1 MEGIMRRIFVV
12 ILVFVSLFTFMS
24 CGGRKGELSKIEEV
38 VTKTVS
44 AEKGGTVKNSDES
57 VSIEIPAG
65 ALESDT
71 QITMKIYESANYPG
85 TEDKTVISKV
95 VEFEP
100 SGTIFKKPVV
110 ISMVS
115 LGGGGEAL
123 KAVKKQ
129 VVTAAVYREDKGAW
143 SYSPKGA
150 AVKIAGHDDGGDPI
164 MQSALGDPIMLN
176 DDGDPIMIDA
186 MGDPIMLSAGG
197 DPIMVTALGD
207 PIMGAALGDPI
218 MMTTGHFTAYAFF
231 LIDVEEEEPA
241 GPDGDDSDDSDAD
254 EIPDGDDSD
263 DSDADEMPDSD
274 DDTGISDEDDD
285 IEISDEDDIEISDA
299 DISEN
304 DEDEETGPVVPEPEI
319 PYSKVLCT
327 GMTICTHEEGYQI
340 LCPEEGEPFYGQDA
354 QYAAR
359 GACVPSHSYEEIVKP
374 PMIEND
380 FTEIKDNATGLTWLF
395 TGVRGTY
402 EGVKNGCNISYDGKE
417 DWRLPTPKEILT
429 FTQNDRTFQGMSVDP
444 ILFQSIIEDGGE
456 SYWYGVYL
464 WSSLENYVYALE
476 GGEFIPPAAYGY
488 SPQCFVDGVLLCVS
502 GEEYGK
508 VKANNYTTV
517 TKNGEDMV
525 FDSAMNLYWQ
535 KDSGKAETWGEALAY
550 CENLEYAGASDWRLP
565 NRNELVT
572 LVDYSKIK
580 YEPSDDEYLH
590 VSGFSRS
597 VKSADP
603 EIPSLFPGMT
613 ADIFWSST
621 GAGDGYKWVV
631 DMKDGVFY
639 SFDGH
644 SAGGYYSDTR
654 SSESAISVRCVRSHL
669 DAKTD
674 FPACSKTGT
683 APCKDANGTIWS
695 SPIYF
700 LYSNSLAGPGNGQC
714 LECKEGD
721 RSDGISWYEV
731 AETCRY
737 LNEKGSGKWR
747 LPTIDEIRSIVTTG
761 KLKKGGTC
769 GVTDEC
775 FDNSCFTEEACTED
789 ELSQTLLYDFGAML
803 SGTFNLATWDE
814 ENEAYPQ
821 LWALDTAYGFITA
834 VEDEIPVYELVQR
847 CVLDETLEFE
857 TAPYTDPATGLT
869 WSEIS
874 PDYTDLPGAKSYCY
888 ELSREDS
895 VHWWRVPTIDELKT
909 LVRNCDN
916 ADGAPCPVDVSG
928 KYSPFRDLDDL
939 LAVDSAGEN
948 FYTIYFTDAQIYEN
962 PAWGAMVRCVADNGP
977 NPCAGD
983 PCRDVAHSNGVCSI
997 VDNAGERTFEC
1008 GCPAPYHWTGS
1019 ECASICSTNPCGS
1032 VPHSNGICKPKSDT
1046 EYECGCA
1053 AGLFWNGSECV
1064 NPCDSN
1070 PCASVEH
1077 ATGCV
1082 PVTGVEYTCTC
1093 EEVYSWTGSQC
1104 VSPCEPNPCTAFEN
1118 SDGVCTAKTKNFY
1131 TCGCSEGYYW
1141 WGTVKG
1147 CSAEQPRFGRICTS
1161 QLKCYNNDSEI
1172 ECPAPGEPFY
1182 GQDANKAFEGVCAPK
1197 SFTIVETGIENEEI
1211 VRDNNIG
1218 LEWTKRAESG
1228 SWRWGDALSYCS
1240 NLSYGG
1246 YDDWRLPT
1254 PKEFLTIVDNGR
1266 SYPALDM
1273 NYFDYSGDNLWT
1285 SAKQA
1290 NPNDTMYWSVNFDS
1304 GHLRRIANNTQG
1316 YVRCVRGDT
1325 MPESSFMI
1333 PEEYAGTEEKI
1344 VVDTLTGLQWQYNYV
1359 AISDYDSFWRKALE
1373 YCENLEY
1380 AGHDDWRLPN
1390 KEELATIADYGRYN
1404 PASSFPDIANIEE
1417 LLTSTT
1423 MPTAFRAAFQLSL
1436 PDGTLETSWY
1446 KSEATGHHARCVRS
1460 AD

>member
-1 MEGIMRRIFVV
+1 M
-12 ILVFVSLFTFMS
+12 T
-24 CGGRKGELSKIEEV
+24 
-38 VTKTVS
+38 S
-44 AEKGGTVKNSDES
+44 A
-57 VSIEIPAG
+57 A
-65 ALESDT
+65 
-71 QITMKIYESANYPG
+71 
-85 TEDKTVISKV
+85 
-95 VEFEP
+95 
-100 SGTIFKKPVV
+100 
-110 ISMVS
+110 
-115 LGGGGEAL
+115 
-123 KAVKKQ
+123 
-129 VVTAAVYREDKGAW
+129 
-143 SYSPKGA
+143 
-150 AVKIAGHDDGGDPI
+150 
-164 MQSALGDPIMLN
+164 GDPIMLN
-176 DDGDPIMIDA
+176 AAGDPIMMSADG
-186 MGDPIMLSAGG
+186 GDPIMLSAAG
-197 DPIMVTALGD
+197 DPIMVTAAGD
-207 PIMGAALGDPI
+207 PIMTSAAGDPI

-231 LIDVEEEEPA
+231 LVEVEEEEPA
-241 GPDGDDSDDSDAD
+241 A
-254 EIPDGDDSD
+254 
-263 DSDADEMPDSD
+263 D
-274 DDTGISDEDDD
+274 DDDIDISDVEISDEDDD
-285 IEISDEDDIEISDA
+285 DTEITDEDDDIDTSDIEMSDEDEDI
-299 DISEN
+299 DIPEN
-304 DEDEETGPVVPEPEI
+304 DEDEIPDETGDEDPIVPEPEL
-319 PYSKVLCT
+319 PVSKVVCT

-359 GACVPSHSYEEIVKP
+359 GACVPGHSYEEIVKP

-380 FTEIKDNATGLTWLF
+380 FTEIHDSATGLTWLF

-444 ILFQSIIEDGGE
+444 ILFQSIIEEGSE

-613 ADIFWSST
+613 AGIFWSST

-639 SFDGH
+639 SFDGL

-695 SPIYF
+695 SAIYF
-700 LYSNSLAGPGNGQC
+700 LYSNSLAGPGDGQC

-737 LNEKGSGKWR
+737 LNEKGSRKWR
-747 LPTIDEIRSIVTTG
+747 LPTIDEIRSIVTAE
-761 KLKKGGTC
+761 KLKKGGSC

-775 FDNSCFTEEACTED
+775 HGNSCFTEEACTED
-789 ELSQTLLYDFGAML
+789 EPSQTLLYDFGAML

-847 CVLDETLEFE
+847 CVLDETLEFH
-857 TAPYTDPATGLT
+857 TTPYTDPATGLT
-869 WSEIS
+869 WSEDS
-874 PDYTDLPGAKSYCY
+874 HSYLNLSEAKKYCY
-888 ELSREDS
+888 ELSKGDS
-895 VHWWRVPTIDELKT
+895 EHWWRVPTIDELKT

-962 PAWGAMVRCVADNGP
+962 PAWGGMIRCVADNGP

-983 PCRDVAHSNGVCSI
+983 PCRDVAHSNGVCS
-997 VDNAGERTFEC
+997 VVGNGAERTYEC

-1032 VPHSNGICKPKSDT
+1032 VPHSTGICTPKSDT

-1053 AGLFWNGSECV
+1053 SGLFWSGSECV

-1070 PCASVEH
+1070 PCEAVEH
-1077 ATGCV
+1077 ATECIPNTATEYECV
-1082 PVTGVEYTCTC
+1082 C
-1093 EEVYSWTGSQC
+1093 EETYAWTGSKC
-1104 VSPCEPNPCTAFEN
+1104 ASPCDTNPCTAFEN
-1118 SDGVCTAKTKNFY
+1118 SDGICTAETEKFY
-1131 TCGCSEGYYW
+1131 RCGCNEGYYW
-1141 WGTVKG
+1141 WGTAKG
-1147 CSAEQPRFGRICTS
+1147 CTTEQPTFGRICTS
-1161 QLKCYNNDSEI
+1161 QFRCYNNYNEI
-1172 ECPAPGEPFY
+1172 ECPAPGEDFY

-1197 SFTIVETGIENEEI
+1197 SFTIVETGIENEDI
-1211 VRDNNIG
+1211 VRDDNLG
-1218 LEWTKRAESG
+1218 LEWMRTPGAG
-1228 SWRWGDALSYCS
+1228 GDYRWSDANSFCN

-1254 PKEFLTIVDNGR
+1254 AREYMTIVHNNRWPTIDTR
-1266 SYPALDM
+1266 
-1273 NYFDYSGDNLWT
+1273 YFDIPGS
-1285 SAKQA
+1285 
-1290 NPNDTMYWSVNFDS
+1290 DS
-1304 GHLRRIANNTQG
+1304 GYYDYISWASNSAPYGNYWGVDFSSGAVSDYGNNPTNF
-1316 YVRCVRGDT
+1316 VRCVRGDT
-1325 MPESSFMI
+1325 MPESSFTI
-1333 PEEYAGTEEKI
+1333 PEEFAETEEKV
-1344 VVDTLTGLQWQYNYV
+1344 VVDTLTGLQWQYADADV
-1359 AISDYDSFWRKALE
+1359 PDYGNAWKDALD

-1380 AGHDDWRLPN
+1380 AGFSDWRLPN
-1390 KEELATIADYGRYN
+1390 KDELMTIVDCGRSD
-1404 PASSFPDIANIEE
+1404 PASAFPDIEAVNY
-1417 LLTSTT
+1417 LVTSTT
-1423 MPTAFRAAFQLSL
+1423 MPNNSRYIFRLYLPRGSMNMLMYKVTDSLNSVQL
-1436 PDGTLETSWY
+1436 
-1446 KSEATGHHARCVRS
+1446 HAHCVRS
-1460 AD
+1460 GDSGM